1 MGQRT
6 YIPGQDTG
14 KLMQDEINKLSS
26 TYNSLM
32 KNLDDE
38 IKSGEIKIT
47 QLKDK
52 LTVNMVEKIL
62 VLALSL
68 VLAASLAFAQ
78 PMRGGM
84 KGWKGSGGW
93 GMGTQYQRMYNPKT
107 VETITGTVES
117 VDKITPMKGMN
128 YGVHITV
135 KTDKEAISVH
145 LGPGW
150 YIERLDT
157 NIEKGDK
164 VEVKGSRVTFAGKL
178 AIIAAEVK
186 KGDNVLTLRDSTG
199 IPVWSGWR
207 R

>member
-1 MGQRT
+1 MRT
-6 YIPGQDTG
+6 
-14 KLMQDEINKLSS
+14 K
-26 TYNSLM
+26 
-32 KNLDDE
+32 
-38 IKSGEIKIT
+38 KI
-47 QLKDK
+47 
-52 LTVNMVEKIL
+52 IGL

-135 KTDKEAISVH
+135 KPDKEAISVH